1 MLFRCV
7 DSICMF
13 HIKKLSFEDLEFAV
27 QITDQMSWN
36 FVEED
41 FKFMM
46 ELEPEGCFVLLYDS
60 ERVGIAT
67 AVCLGEIGW
76 FGNFIVDESHRNK
89 GAGSMLVKHA
99 VKYLKSNNVE
109 TIGLYAYIDKIS
121 FYKRFGFKYDSEF
134 VVLEGKGLP
143 QPSKPNLRK
152 VQNENIQ
159 DVIDYDCSCFG
170 ASRKKLLEPI
180 LLNSINTCY
189 LCIEDGQMIGYAVAK
204 VYEEMAE
211 LGPLVCK
218 KRRNDVAIKLLWV
231 NLNELEGFKVSTCV
245 PKKESAI
252 ISMLS
257 KNGFMEKFRVARM
270 FLGSPIVK
278 DCIYVAESLE
288 RG

>member
-1 MLFRCV
+1 
-7 DSICMF
+7 MF
-13 HIKKLSFEDLEFAV
+13 HIKKMSFGDLEFAV

-36 FVEED
+36 FVKED

-46 ELEPEGCFVLLYDS
+46 GLEPEGCFVLLYDS

-67 AVCLGEIGW
+67 AVCFGEIGW
-76 FGNFIVDESHRNK
+76 FGNFVVDESHRNR
-89 GAGSMLVKHA
+89 GAGTILVKHA
-99 VKYLKSNNVE
+99 VKYLKSRNVE
-109 TIGLYAYIDKIS
+109 TIGLYAYIDKIP

-170 ASRKKLLEPI
+170 GSRKKLLESI
-180 LLNSINTCY
+180 LLNSVNICY
-189 LCIEDGQMIGYAVAK
+189 LCIEEGQMIGYGVAK
-204 VYEEMAE
+204 VYGEVAE

-218 KRRNDVAIKLLWV
+218 KGRDDVAIKLLRA
-231 NLNELEGFKVSTCV
+231 NLSGLEGFEVSTCV
-245 PKKESAI
+245 PKKELAI
-252 ISMLS
+252 INMLRE
-257 KNGFMEKFRVARM
+257 NGFREKFRVARM
-270 FLGSPIVK
+270 FLGSPIAR